1 MVLSCLQ
8 LLTGIRALL
17 RINIIKFRGQFYT
30 ALAIVLSRQ
39 TDRRTDRVLGVIKRI
54 CPKNNLIIK
63 FSQFPGSLKAY
74 IQNETA
80 YKFDKF
86 SLACEISGKNS
97 DGTENKLTV
106 KWKRNGT
113 NLLETV
119 TINREAEFKPT
130 AARLYINQ
138 RNGNLIFN
146 KTRIEDAG
154 FYECHVNN
162 GEELVISNKAE
173 LKLICKFKILLE
185 SFFFLKKLIIFFSS

>member
-1 MVLSCLQ
+1 M
-8 LLTGIRALL
+8 
-17 RINIIKFRGQFYT
+17 FRTKSIFILNQIF
-30 ALAIVLSRQ
+30 I
-39 TDRRTDRVLGVIKRI
+39 
-54 CPKNNLIIK
+54 
-63 FSQFPGSLKAY
+63 FSGPLKAH

-119 TINREAEFKPT
+119 TINREAEFKPSG
-130 AARLYINQ
+130 RLYINR

-146 KTRIEDAG
+146 TTRIEDAG

-173 LKLICKFKILLE
+173 LKLICK
-185 SFFFLKKLIIFFSS
+185 LKS

>member
-1 MVLSCLQ
+1 MSIDLGFYLFEMFNHISTIYTTNRPHHLILQ
-8 LLTGIRALL
+8 
-17 RINIIKFRGQFYT
+17 FF
-30 ALAIVLSRQ
+30 
-39 TDRRTDRVLGVIKRI
+39 
-54 CPKNNLIIK
+54 
-63 FSQFPGSLKAY
+63 FSGSLKAH
-74 IQNETA
+74 IKNETA

-119 TINREAEFKPT
+119 TVNREAEFKPSG
-130 AARLYINQ
+130 RLYINR

-146 KTRIEDAG
+146 TTRIEDAG

-162 GEELVISNKAE
+162 GEELVISNRAE
-173 LKLICKFKILLE
+173 LKLICKYK
-185 SFFFLKKLIIFFSS
+185 S